1 MEYHN
6 SKHLTT
12 KSIVKLNFTIMK
24 TITLITAS
32 MALGAG
38 VFFNTVASKAPE
50 NGSLKGI
57 ITEHDAGEAIPFA
70 AIFLVD
76 SLHQTISLTSNFD
89 GKFEVPD
96 LNPGTYSIAVRFIG
110 FENYSNSNIIIK
122 TDNVTSLSISLRPK
136 SIELDQLEI
145 VQYNLSE
152 DAAEA
157 EELRIE
163 SGIKIY
169 SSDMKKA
176 PNRNSNNIT
185 QTATW
190 GYTVGNASSPSY
202 GWDDK
207 AMANESYS
215 ENSENEFKYSM
226 KDPLSTF
233 SIDVDAASY
242 SNVRRMINQGY
253 APQKDAVRVEEMINY
268 FSYDYPGPKGNN
280 PFSISTEVSDCP
292 WNEQHQLVHIGL
304 QGKKISTDNLPP
316 SNLVF
321 LIDVSGSMGSYNKL
335 PLLKKSFALLV
346 DQLRPEDRVAI
357 VVYAGAAGCVLESTS
372 GKEKGKI
379 LGALEK
385 LQSGGSTAG
394 GAGINLA
401 YKIAL
406 DNFSKVGNN
415 RVILATDGDFN
426 VGATSD
432 NDMEKLI
439 EEKRKSGVFLTVL
452 GFGMGNYKDSKM
464 ETIADKGNGN
474 YAYIDNIMEAKK
486 VFVNELGATMFTI
499 AKDVKIQVEFNPA
512 KVSYYKLIGY
522 ENRMLAAEDFNDD
535 TKDAGELGAGH
546 TVTAL
551 YEIVPVSIKS
561 NIVPS
566 IDPLKY
572 QKVEEAHTLT
582 GSDELLTVKFRYK
595 DPNGTKSKLIIKEL
609 YDKSVKLYNASNNF
623 KHAAAVAEFGLLLRD
638 SKYKSSSNYAQV
650 IKLAKSAKGI
660 DEYGYRTEF
669 IRLAETMELLADQ

>member
-38 VFFNTVASKAPE
+38 VFFNTASSTAPE
-50 NGSLKGI
+50 NGTLKGI

-136 SIELDQLEI
+136 TIELDQLEI

-163 SGIKIY
+163 SAIKIY

-202 GWDDK
+202 GWDDN

-215 ENSENEFKYSM
+215 EISENEFKYSM

-242 SNVRRMINQGY
+242 ANVRRMINQGY

-268 FSYDYPGPKGNN
+268 FSYDYPSPKGNN

-292 WNEQHQLVHIGL
+292 WNEQHKLVHIGL

-357 VVYAGAAGCVLESTS
+357 IVYAGAAGCVLESTS

-379 LGALEK
+379 LSALEK

-406 DNFSKVGNN
+406 DNFSKDGNN

-426 VGATSD
+426 VGASSD

-522 ENRMLAAEDFNDD
+522 ENRILAAEDFNDD

>member
-1 MEYHN
+1 MEFQRWQH
-6 SKHLTT
+6 HTI
-12 KSIVKLNFTIMK
+12 KSIVKLKLIVMK
-24 TITLITAS
+24 TIMLYSALILGTLFNTIPLITLSTNTGNLKGKVIDKDTGEPMPFVQVSLTDSLGTEIGTTSDFDGKYTIKQVNTGTYTLKAKFVGYESAELNNVTISKNQSTNLLVSLKSATIEMAEISVIEYSQPLISKDNYASGNIEKVTEERILSAEGFSKRSTKESLNYANSLITAS
-32 MALGAG
+32 
-38 VFFNTVASKAPE
+38 AP
-50 NGSLKGI
+50 
-57 ITEHDAGEAIPFA
+57 A
-70 AIFLVD
+70 
-76 SLHQTISLTSNFD
+76 
-89 GKFEVPD
+89 
-96 LNPGTYSIAVRFIG
+96 
-110 FENYSNSNIIIK
+110 
-122 TDNVTSLSISLRPK
+122 
-136 SIELDQLEI
+136 
-145 VQYNLSE
+145 
-152 DAAEA
+152 
-157 EELRIE
+157 
-163 SGIKIY
+163 
-169 SSDMKKA
+169 
-176 PNRNSNNIT
+176 
-185 QTATW
+185 
-190 GYTVGNASSPSY
+190 Y
-202 GWDDK
+202 GWDDNS
-207 AMANESYS
+207 MANESYS
-215 ENSENEFKYSM
+215 EICENEFKYSM

-268 FSYDYPGPKGNN
+268 FSYDYPSPKGNN

-292 WNEQHQLVHIGL
+292 WNEQHKLVHIGL
-304 QGKKISTDNLPP
+304 QGKKIKTDNLPP

-379 LGALEK
+379 LSALEK

-406 DNFSKVGNN
+406 DNFSKNGNN

-426 VGATSD
+426 VGASSD

-522 ENRMLAAEDFNDD
+522 ENRILAAEDFNDD

-551 YEIVPVSIKS
+551 YEIVPVGIKS

-572 QKVEEAHTLT
+572 QKIEDSHTVT

-595 DPNGTKSKLIIKEL
+595 DPKGTESKLIIQEL
-609 YDKSVKLYNASNNF
+609 YDKSVKLDDASNNF
-623 KHAAAVAEFGLLLRD
+623 KYSAAVAEFGLLLRD
-638 SKYKSSSNYAQV
+638 SKYKSSSNYAHV
-650 IKLAKSAKGI
+650 VKLAKSAKGI

-669 IRLAETMELLADQ
+669 IRLVETMVLLADQ

>member
-1 MEYHN
+1 MEYKN
-6 SKHLTT
+6 PAHLTII
-12 KSIVKLNFTIMK
+12 SIVKLKLTTMK

-32 MALGAG
+32 IALSAG
-38 VFFNTVASKAPE
+38 VFFNTSASKPQK
-50 NGSLKGI
+50 NGTLKGI

-70 AIFLVD
+70 AIFLID
-76 SLHQTISLTSNFD
+76 SLHQTISLNSNFD

-96 LNPGTYSIAVRFIG
+96 LNPGTYSIAVRFTG

-136 SIELDQLEI
+136 TIELDQLEI

-152 DAAEA
+152 NAAEV

-163 SGIKIY
+163 PAIKIY
-169 SSDMKKA
+169 SSDMKKI
-176 PNRNSNNIT
+176 PNRNSNKIA

-202 GWDDK
+202 GWDDSS
-207 AMANESYS
+207 MANESYS
-215 ENSENEFKYSM
+215 EISENEFKYSM

-268 FSYDYPGPKGNN
+268 FSYDYPSPKGNN

-292 WNEQHQLVHIGL
+292 WNEQHKLVHIGL

-379 LGALEK
+379 LSAIKK

-406 DNFSKVGNN
+406 DNFSKDGNN

-426 VGATSD
+426 VGASSD

-439 EEKRKSGVFLTVL
+439 EEKRKSGIFLTVL

-522 ENRMLAAEDFNDD
+522 ENRILDAQDFNDD

-551 YEIVPVSIKS
+551 YEIVPIGVKS
-561 NIVPS
+561 NIAPS
-566 IDPLKY
+566 IDLLKY
-572 QKVEEAHTLT
+572 QKVEDKYNLVS
-582 GSDELLTVKFRYK
+582 SDELLTVKFRYK
-595 DPNGTKSKLIIKEL
+595 DPKGTESKLIIQEL
-609 YDKSVKLYNASNNF
+609 YDKSVKLNDASNNF
-623 KHAAAVAEFGLLLRD
+623 KYSAAVAEFGLLLRD
-638 SKYKSSSNYAQV
+638 SKYKSSSNYAHV
-650 IKLAKSAKGI
+650 VKLAKSAKGI

-669 IRLAETMELLADQ
+669 IRLVETMELLADQ

>member
-38 VFFNTVASKAPE
+38 VFFNTASSTAPE
-50 NGSLKGI
+50 NGTLKGI

-96 LNPGTYSIAVRFIG
+96 LNPGTYSIAVRFLG

-136 SIELDQLEI
+136 NIELDQLEI

-163 SGIKIY
+163 SAIKIY

-176 PNRNSNNIT
+176 PNRNSSNIA

-202 GWDDK
+202 GWDDNS
-207 AMANESYS
+207 MANESYS
-215 ENSENEFKYSM
+215 EISENEFKYSM

-268 FSYDYPGPKGNN
+268 FSYDYPSPKGNN

-292 WNEQHQLVHIGL
+292 WNEQHKLVHIGL

-406 DNFSKVGNN
+406 DNFSKDGNN

-426 VGATSD
+426 VGASSD

-522 ENRMLAAEDFNDD
+522 ENRILAAEDFNDD

-551 YEIVPVSIKS
+551 YEIVPVGIKS

-572 QKVEEAHTLT
+572 QKVEDSHTVT

-595 DPNGTKSKLIIKEL
+595 DPKGTESKLIIQEL
-609 YDKSVKLYNASNNF
+609 YDKSVKLDDASNNF
-623 KHAAAVAEFGLLLRD
+623 KYSAAVAEFGLLLRD
-638 SKYKSSSNYAQV
+638 SKYKSSSNYAHV
-650 IKLAKSAKGI
+650 VKLAKSAKGI

-669 IRLAETMELLADQ
+669 IRLVETMVLLADQ

>member
-38 VFFNTVASKAPE
+38 VFFNTASSTAPE
-50 NGSLKGI
+50 NGTLKGI

-136 SIELDQLEI
+136 TIELDQLEI

-163 SGIKIY
+163 SAIKIY

-202 GWDDK
+202 GWDDN

-215 ENSENEFKYSM
+215 EISENEFKYSM

-242 SNVRRMINQGY
+242 ANVRRMINQGY

-268 FSYDYPGPKGNN
+268 FSYDYPSPKGNN

-292 WNEQHQLVHIGL
+292 WNEQHKLVHIGL

-357 VVYAGAAGCVLESTS
+357 IVYAGAAGCVLESTS

-379 LGALEK
+379 LSALEK

-406 DNFSKVGNN
+406 DNFSKDGNN

-426 VGATSD
+426 VGASSD